1 MVSSGLLALYIMYF
15 NLTVVFP
22 SRGLLGGRRGG
33 DGTAAG
39 YNVPVMGTKEEE
51 RVYTVGEVNRLADGL
66 LQGLVLWVEGEVS
79 NLRPYPNYSFFS
91 LSDEDAS
98 LSCIIFRE
106 ALAGMDCELREG
118 MSLLARGRLGVY
130 VRRGQFRLN
139 VLEARESGEGR
150 LRREFLLLM
159 RKLAAEGLF
168 DEALKRPL
176 PAYPHTV
183 GLITSLE
190 GAAVRDVVINLKRR
204 FPGTRLLIRG
214 VRVQGDEAVGDIV
227 GAIDL
232 FNRAQ
237 AAEVLILA
245 RGGGSLEDLKPF
257 NSEEVARAIR
267 ASHIPVVTG
276 VGHEPDITLSDLAAD
291 FRASTPTGAAEA
303 VVPSREE
310 VLALLR
316 QRELALASGLRRGLH
331 RLERGLGSRLT
342 RRPFSDPAM
351 LVNQAAQRLAEA
363 EEGLISSAR
372 SCLERRERAVE
383 AAALSLARFP
393 REYRALPSRIE
404 DACRKLSAALRA
416 WVRWRETEPSRRAGE
431 LKAAAV
437 DMISRTEG
445 RLRLVGSRLDDL
457 SPLAVLSRGYAIV
470 TREGETRPLTDSAA
484 VEIGDGLD
492 IRLHHGR
499 IRGEVREV
507 RPEVAEERSPE
518 G

>member
-1 MVSSGLLALYIMYF
+1 
-15 NLTVVFP
+15 
-22 SRGLLGGRRGG
+22 
-33 DGTAAG
+33 
-39 YNVPVMGTKEEE
+39 MGIGEEE

-79 NLRPYPNYSFFS
+79 NLRPYPNYTFFS

-98 LSCIIFRE
+98 LSCIIFRD
-106 ALAGMDCELREG
+106 ALARMDCELREG
-118 MSLLARGRLGVY
+118 MTLLARGRLGIY

-139 VLEARESGEGR
+139 VLEARESGEGK

-168 DEALKRPL
+168 DETLKRPL
-176 PAYPHTV
+176 PAYPDTV

-190 GAAVRDVVINLKRR
+190 GAAVRDVVINLTRR

-227 GAIDL
+227 SAIDL
-232 FNRAQ
+232 FNRAR

-245 RGGGSLEDLKPF
+245 RGGGSLEDLRPF

-267 ASHIPVVTG
+267 ASAIPVVTG

-310 VLALLR
+310 VISLLR
-316 QRELALASGLRRGLH
+316 QRELAMASGLRHGLH
-331 RLERGLGSRLT
+331 RLERRLGSLLA
-342 RRPFSDPAM
+342 RRPFSDPAI

-363 EEGLISSAR
+363 EAELVSRGRLS
-372 SCLERRERAVE
+372 LERRDRALE

-393 REYRALPSRIE
+393 REYRAIPSRIE
-404 DACRKLSAALRA
+404 EGSRKLISSLKVWLRWRQAEPVLRA
-416 WVRWRETEPSRRAGE
+416 RELRSAVVDALSRE
-431 LKAAAV
+431 
-437 DMISRTEG
+437 EG
-445 RLRLVGSRLDDL
+445 KLRLVGSRLDAL
-457 SPLAVLSRGYAIV
+457 SPLAVLARGYAIV
-470 TREGETRPLTDSAA
+470 TREGEKKPLIDSSA
-484 VEIGDGLD
+484 VAVGDGLD
-492 IRLHHGR
+492 IRLHRGR
-499 IRGEVREV
+499 VRGEVKQVEARTDGDGNGAATE
-507 RPEVAEERSPE
+507 
-518 G
+518 

>member
-1 MVSSGLLALYIMYF
+1 
-15 NLTVVFP
+15 
-22 SRGLLGGRRGG
+22 
-33 DGTAAG
+33 
-39 YNVPVMGTKEEE
+39 MGMNEEE

-66 LQGLVLWVEGEVS
+66 LQGIVLWVEGEVS
-79 NLRPYPNYSFFS
+79 NLRPYPNYTFFS

-106 ALAGMDCELREG
+106 ALAGMAGELREG

-190 GAAVRDVVINLKRR
+190 GAAVRDVVINLTRR

-227 GAIDL
+227 AAIDL

-267 ASHIPVVTG
+267 ASSIPVVTG

-310 VLALLR
+310 VLNLLG

-331 RLERGLGSRLT
+331 RMESRMGSILAKRL
-342 RRPFSDPAM
+342 FSDPAM
-351 LVNQAAQRLAEA
+351 LVNQAAQRLADA
-363 EEGLISSAR
+363 EESLVSVEHA
-372 SCLERRERAVE
+372 CLERRERVVE
-383 AAALSLARFP
+383 AAALSLARFQ
-393 REYRALPSRIE
+393 REYRGLPSML
-404 DACRKLSAALRA
+404 DGAARKLSASFKAWLR
-416 WVRWRETEPSRRAGE
+416 WKESEPEFRARE
-431 LKAAAV
+431 LKAAVAEAL
-437 DMISRTEG
+437 SRGDG
-445 RLRLVGSRLDDL
+445 RLRLAASRLEAL

-484 VEIGDGLD
+484 VGVGDGLD
-492 IRLHHGR
+492 IRLHRGR
-499 IRGEVREV
+499 IRGEVKEV
-507 RPEVAEERSPE
+507 ETWEEN
-518 G
+518 GGNTTG